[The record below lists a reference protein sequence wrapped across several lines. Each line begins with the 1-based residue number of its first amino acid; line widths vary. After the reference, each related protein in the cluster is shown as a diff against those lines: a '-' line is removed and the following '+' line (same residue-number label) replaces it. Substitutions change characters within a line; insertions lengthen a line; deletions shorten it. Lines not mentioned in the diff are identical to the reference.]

1 MDAKEAATEAP
12 PPSSTTT
19 TDAPRLTEAQT
30 RALFDILTHHETYGE
45 IEGFK
50 APDAVTGYGH
60 PFARTMKVA
69 AMQAQSVGGTPRSG
83 SGSGPGTPTRS
94 RTPVSSFWLGGRGKS
109 TAVAAE
115 EDSDDDDDGDGD
127 GEVESTSP
135 VLQMLLTRLVL
146 PFPGVRDLPGEFWDV
161 RMQGLLARFAE
172 ADLSESFDKGAM
184 GTRKT
189 LATGA
194 SSVMEMVARGL
205 LGGVDGGKREKK
217 DNEDKYDEGKAEDLA
232 RAFEDAWREWAYG
245 GLVEDMFAHVR
256 ATEDVEGHSPMMKAA
271 LDYAII
277 HLATFAHHIFILS
290 PEGQYLLKLIENINS
305 LIPYKMIKQTLRIG
319 NAATMISG
327 MMRLMLAKLSV
338 TSLTNWVGLT
348 ANADDGMNLLQ
359 RIISLVLSWDASEFK
374 KSAEKVEKAKSDA
387 APTEEML
394 EAIRMYVSLPRSEHV
409 AARDESVK
417 SGRSIIATILDAADG
432 RLAAAM
438 TDAQHRLC
446 LEYYSALLSVH
457 DREAITAVLCRT
469 PPDLFTQAVKD
480 VVGAY
485 EPIIR
490 SVHSRVDLKFY
501 LEATQGF
508 ITDFIRA
515 SRPKKGEG
523 KADRLASVED
533 YVVLLRKNRGLLY
546 RWIHDFA
553 ENCPEVWEEFRRWAK
568 DVAVRFRQP
577 CGDDGGGKRKSMK
590 ELLNEL
596 FASVGDEAT
605 RDEVLRAIDSH
616 ARYLDSVTRLSQ
628 RRLQMV
634 INATASSSSTTAA
647 HGSMTSGP
655 GVYLSQWQSLLD
667 TTVITP
673 SSKEGPLRHG
683 EDVKFVTTMGKLGL
697 GGRKLAGSR
706 GDGEE
711 ELKAPDVSVVVEV
724 LGERFRGLVR
734 ARARELR

>member
-1 MDAKEAATEAP
+1 
-12 PPSSTTT
+12 
-19 TDAPRLTEAQT
+19 
-30 RALFDILTHHETYGE
+30 
-45 IEGFK
+45 
-50 APDAVTGYGH
+50 
-60 PFARTMKVA
+60 
-69 AMQAQSVGGTPRSG
+69 
-83 SGSGPGTPTRS
+83 
-94 RTPVSSFWLGGRGKS
+94 
-109 TAVAAE
+109 
-115 EDSDDDDDGDGD
+115 
-127 GEVESTSP
+127 
-135 VLQMLLTRLVL
+135 
-146 PFPGVRDLPGEFWDV
+146 
-161 RMQGLLARFAE
+161 
-172 ADLSESFDKGAM
+172 
-184 GTRKT
+184 
-189 LATGA
+189 
-194 SSVMEMVARGL
+194 
-205 LGGVDGGKREKK
+205 
-217 DNEDKYDEGKAEDLA
+217 
-232 RAFEDAWREWAYG
+232 
-245 GLVEDMFAHVR
+245 
-256 ATEDVEGHSPMMKAA
+256 
-271 LDYAII
+271 
-277 HLATFAHHIFILS
+277 LATFAHHIFILS

-374 KSAEKVEKAKSDA
+374 KSAEKVEKSKSDA

-394 EAIRMYVSLPRSEHV
+394 EAIRMYVSLPRGEHV
-409 AARDESVK
+409 AAREESVR
-417 SGRSIIATILDAADG
+417 SGRSIIVTILEASDV
-432 RLAAAM
+432 RLAAGM
-438 TDAQHRLC
+438 TDAQHRQC

-469 PPDLFTQAVKD
+469 PPDLFTQALKD

-485 EPIIR
+485 EPMIR
-490 SVHSRVDLKFY
+490 SVHSRVDLRFY

-515 SRPKKGEG
+515 SKPKKGSGGSKKSEDEG
-523 KADRLASVED
+523 EEDRLASVED

-553 ENCPEVWEEFRRWAK
+553 KNCPEVWEEFRTWAK

-577 CGDDGGGKRKSMK
+577 RLSLGDGDDEGERGRKRSMK

-596 FASVGDEAT
+596 FASLDDEGT
-605 RDEVLRAIDSH
+605 RGKVLQAIDSH
-616 ARYLDSVTRLSQ
+616 ARYLDSVTQLSQ
-628 RRLQMV
+628 RRLQTV
-634 INATASSSSTTAA
+634 INATASSSASSAA
-647 HGSMTSGP
+647 ANNKYMMSGP

-673 SSKEGPLRHG
+673 SSKQGPPRHG

-711 ELKAPDVSVVVEV
+711 ELKAPDVSVVVET
-724 LGERFRGLVR
+724 LGEAFRGVVR
-734 ARARELR
+734 ERAREDV

>member
-1 MDAKEAATEAP
+1 MDAKEAASEAP
-12 PPSSTTT
+12 PPSTTT
-19 TDAPRLTEAQT
+19 EALRLSEAQT

-50 APDAVTGYGH
+50 TPDAVTGYGY

-69 AMQAQSVGGTPRSG
+69 ATQTQSQSVGGTPK

-94 RTPVSSFWLGGRGKS
+94 RTPVSSFWLGGRGKG
-109 TAVAAE
+109 AVAAE
-115 EDSDDDDDGDGD
+115 EEEEENGGDDD

-205 LGGVDGGKREKK
+205 LGGVDGDAYEEKK
-217 DNEDKYDEGKAEDLA
+217 DREKKYDEGKAEDLA

-245 GLVEDMFAHVR
+245 GLVEEVFDHVKG
-256 ATEDVEGHSPMMKAA
+256 TEDVEGHSPMMKAA

-359 RIISLVLSWDASEFK
+359 RIISLVLSWDASEFR
-374 KSAEKVEKAKSDA
+374 KSAEKVEKSKSDA

-409 AARDESVK
+409 AAREESVK
-417 SGRSIIATILDAADG
+417 SGRSIIVTILEASDG
-432 RLAAAM
+432 RLAAGM
-438 TDAQHRLC
+438 TNAQHRLC

-490 SVHSRVDLKFY
+490 SVHSRVDLRFY

-515 SRPKKGEG
+515 SRPKKRSEG
-523 KADRLASVED
+523 QGDRMASVED
-533 YVVLLRKNRGLLY
+533 YVVLLRNNRGLLY

-577 CGDDGGGKRKSMK
+577 CGDEGRKSMK
-590 ELLNEL
+590 ELLNGL
-596 FASVGDEAT
+596 FASLDEAT
-605 RDEVLRAIDSH
+605 REKVLEAIDSH

-634 INATASSSSTTAA
+634 INATASSAAA

-673 SSKEGPLRHG
+673 ASREGPPRHG

-711 ELKAPDVSVVVEV
+711 ELKAPDY
-724 LGERFRGLVR
+724 GIT
-734 ARARELR
+734 